1 MKKTLVIALGLA
13 AAACATTKD
22 SDNGLVRFD
31 GEPKNC
37 EYLYTI
43 DSSATTYQIENAY
56 EYLEKTILEQ
66 GPNADAYYIETASI
80 SENPGA
86 VFGPKNTY
94 KFKAKVYS
102 CKK

>member
-1 MKKTLVIALGLA
+1 MKKTLLIALGLA
-13 AAACATTKD
+13 TAACAMTKD
-22 SDNGLVRFD
+22 SNTGLVRFD

-43 DSSATTYQIENAY
+43 DSNATTYQIENAY
-56 EYLEKTILEQ
+56 DYLEKTILEQ
-66 GPNADAYYIETASI
+66 GPNGDSYYIESANI

-86 VFGPKNTY
+86 ILGPKNNY
-94 KFKAKVYS
+94 KFKVKVYN